1 MIVSPSLKKY
11 YERMVRHTAAVLE
24 NYKSIKAIKLTIE
37 FGEVAYSTGAEAWY
51 ELDQQTRLDL
61 YVASSKGGV
70 FTTHERKVIESEE
83 WYDSYHGAGA
93 AAKGREGLVDWAKER
108 RDRMEKEGITDEDIA
123 DTDTPQGAGR

>member
-24 NYKSIKAIKLTIE
+24 NYESIVVIKTAIALPEDNLLLALYFRGT
-37 FGEVAYSTGAEAWY
+37 EAWY

-61 YVASSKGGV
+61 YVAPSKGGV
-70 FTTHERKVIESEE
+70 FTTYERKVIESEE

-93 AAKGREGLVDWAKER
+93 AAKGREGLVDWAKEY
-108 RDRMEKEGITDEDIA
+108 DS
-123 DTDTPQGAGR
+123 